1 MNEFEKLKI
10 DDKTVK
16 AFSCI
21 TKRLQ
26 DSLTHFQKWLET
38 QSPGHDANA
47 DANTDAKVIDST
59 IAS

>member
-16 AFSCI
+16 AFFCM

-26 DSLTHFQKWLET
+26 DSLTHFQKQLET
-38 QSPGHDANA
+38 QSPGSNA
-47 DANTDAKVIDST
+47 DTDAEVIDST